1 MLNVNLNATNQ
12 SVVIPSSTTA
22 TQESTLPEPVLTLLN
37 DSTTLE
43 APYSP
48 ETLQTQLQQQKA
60 AVRSSAADPR
70 NIESDISDSMLE
82 AINQSAEDLSIL
94 QGWTDGG
101 ADMFNAANK
110 VLFESL
116 KYVFKSGDPTQK
128 GFALEDLFQLA
139 VIDFMANSSSNISVD
154 MKNKMSHYLE
164 STGSGSHGVHE
175 NWNGVKFAS
184 ELQGVWDYIK
194 SNSAENSLSKD
205 ILNYIETQG
214 GGIDALK
221 TQYKNKFSD
230 DKGYAFR
237 PNFDKNTSGLSP
249 MLKLAI
255 MAKFLTR
262 KPDIVQADLEKLMR
276 GTVKDIEDLISK
288 HLGQSTTLESLLK
301 DGTSTSSGWNVIES
315 VTGDG
320 KIVDWTGIGLDLQY
334 FEDLYTKFPPR
345 VLGDEDIKEIN
356 RIGDNVKMIQQT
368 LKYWY
373 QILRDE
379 RLSIARNI

>member
-12 SVVIPSSTTA
+12 SVVTPPSTNA
-22 TQESTLPEPVLTLLN
+22 AQESTLPEPVLTLLN

-60 AVRSSAADPR
+60 AVRSTADDPR
-70 NIESDISDSMLE
+70 NIESDISDALLD
-82 AINQSAEDLSIL
+82 AINQSAEDLSVL

-101 ADMFNAANK
+101 SGMFNAANK
-110 VLFESL
+110 VMFEAL
-116 KYVFKSGDPTQK
+116 KEAAQSNDSTKK

-139 VIDFMANSSSNISVD
+139 VIDFMANSASKTD
-154 MKNKMSHYLE
+154 QAMKDKMAHYLE

-175 NWNGVKFAS
+175 NWNGQKFAD
-184 ELQGVWDYIK
+184 ELQSVWDHIK
-194 SNSAENSLSKD
+194 THAPENSLSKD
-205 ILNYIETQG
+205 ILNYLETQA
-214 GGIDALK
+214 GGIDQLK
-221 TQYKNKFSD
+221 IQYSTKFD
-230 DKGYAFR
+230 AHNGYAFR
-237 PNFDKNTSGLSP
+237 NNYDKENFGLSP
-249 MLKLAI
+249 MLRLAV
-255 MAKFLTR
+255 MANFLTK
-262 KPDIVQADLEKLMR
+262 KPDIVQADLEKLMI
-276 GTVKDIEDLISK
+276 GTFKEMEDIITK
-288 HLGQSTTLESLLK
+288 HFGSETVENLLTDGNSNGWRIINASGTT
-301 DGTSTSSGWNVIES
+301 D
-315 VTGDG
+315 
-320 KIVDWTGIGLDLQY
+320 KIVDWNGAGLDLQY
-334 FEDLYTKFPPR
+334 FKDLYTKFPSR

>member
-12 SVVIPSSTTA
+12 SVVTPSSTNA
-22 TQESTLPEPVLTLLN
+22 AQESTIPEPVLTLLN

-101 ADMFNAANK
+101 AGMFNAANK
-110 VLFESL
+110 VMFESL
-116 KYVFKSGDPTQK
+116 KQVLQSNDPTQK

-139 VIDFMANSSSNISVD
+139 VIDFMANSSLSISAD

-175 NWNGVKFAS
+175 NWNGDKFAS

-194 SNSAENSLSKD
+194 HNSAENSLSKD

-214 GGIDALK
+214 GGIDVLK
-221 TQYKNKFSD
+221 TQYRNKFSD
-230 DKGYAFR
+230 EKGYVFR

-249 MLKLAI
+249 MLKLAV
-255 MAKFLTR
+255 MANFLTQ
-262 KPDIVQADLEKLMR
+262 KPDIVQADLEKLMT
-276 GTVKDIEDLISK
+276 GTVKDMEDLISK

-301 DGTSTSSGWNVIES
+301 DGSSTSSGWNVIDS
-315 VTGDG
+315 GTGDG

-334 FEDLYTKFPPR
+334 FKDLYTKFPPR